1 MRIKTNF
8 LGMEQTVEVGE
19 EQIFAFEPGIGGFDA
34 LRRYALIAEEDSGV
48 EWLQSL
54 DDSEVCFA
62 LLEPFALLPEYSF
75 EMADADVEG
84 VGMEEPGDVI
94 VRSILTLHEDP
105 RQITVNLLAPLVLC
119 RRTHLARQV
128 ILQGVDY
135 SMRYPVFA
143 AIDEMVDEDEG
154 LRATA

>member
-8 LGMEQTVEVGE
+8 LGVEQTIEVAE
-19 EQIFAFEPGIGGFDA
+19 EQIFAFEPGIGGFDG
-34 LRRYALIAEEDSGV
+34 LRRYALIAEEDSAV
-48 EWLQSL
+48 EWLQSV
-54 DDSEVCFA
+54 DDSDVCFA
-62 LLEPFALLPEYSF
+62 LLEPFALLPDYSF
-75 EMADADVEG
+75 EMSDSDVEG

-105 RQITVNLLAPLVLC
+105 ALITVNLLAPLVLC

-135 SMRYPVFA
+135 SMRYPVLT
-143 AIDEMVDEDEG
+143 AIEAMADEDE
-154 LRATA
+154 LRASA

>member
-8 LGMEQTVEVGE
+8 LGMEQTVEVAE
-19 EQIFAFEPGIGGFDA
+19 EQIFAFEPGIGGFDG
-34 LRRYALIAEEDSGV
+34 LRRYALIAEEDSAV
-48 EWLQSL
+48 EWLQSV
-54 DDSEVCFA
+54 DDSDVCFA
-62 LLEPFALLPEYSF
+62 LLEPFALLPDYSF
-75 EMADADVEG
+75 EMSDSDVEG

-105 RQITVNLLAPLVLC
+105 ALITVNLLAPLVLC

-135 SMRYPVFA
+135 SMRYPVLT
-143 AIDEMVDEDEG
+143 AIEAMVGEDE
-154 LRATA
+154 LRASA

>member
-8 LGMEQTVEVGE
+8 LGVEQTVEVAE
-19 EQIFAFEPGIGGFDA
+19 EQIFAFEPGIGGFDG
-34 LRRYALIAEEDSGV
+34 LRRYALITEEDSAV
-48 EWLQSL
+48 EWLQSVDDL
-54 DDSEVCFA
+54 DVCFA
-62 LLEPFALLPEYSF
+62 LIEPFALLPEYSF
-75 EMADADVEG
+75 EMSDSDVEG

-105 RQITVNLLAPLVLC
+105 ALITVNLLAPLVLC

-135 SMRYPVFA
+135 SMRYPVLT
-143 AIDEMVDEDEG
+143 AIGAMSDEDE
-154 LRATA
+154 LRASA